1 MRDVEAEG
9 GWTRVVRG
17 EYLEIPGLQ
26 LTQRQAQ
33 RLWGLDEQACESILQ
48 TLIDEGFLRRTPEGR
63 YVRTDT
69 GRPSDRPSVAA
80 TDVSTVS
87 ELTDQRR
94 GVTPSLFCSRR
105 IFREHLGDCLV
116 DHGLD
121 LFGLRFDG
129 SVDAQP

>member
-1 MRDVEAEG
+1 VFNLLTRQFTWVLQPEHYSRDTLMREVESGG
-9 GWTRVVRG
+9 GWTRLVRG

-69 GRPSDRPSVAA
+69 GRPSVP
-80 TDVSTVS
+80 
-87 ELTDQRR
+87 
-94 GVTPSLFCSRR
+94 
-105 IFREHLGDCLV
+105 
-116 DHGLD
+116 
-121 LFGLRFDG
+121 
-129 SVDAQP
+129 